1 MIHVTALAG
10 AIIWLG
16 LNGLLWY
23 TRPSDLLW
31 LLALNFGRNFFR
43 RTAAPP
49 AHADCANCAPR
60 RPRRGHDRERRQKRN
75 VDQCCRKNSELDENR
90 IARRPATQSAVS
102 AANGAPQIGSRPVQ
116 FGIAV
121 SRKPAMTAAT

>member
-31 LLALNFGRNFFR
+31 LLGSAILGVIFFAGFFVYLR
-43 RTAAPP
+43 WSNQGTNA
-49 AHADCANCAPR
+49 
-60 RPRRGHDRERRQKRN
+60 K
-75 VDQCCRKNSELDENR
+75 
-90 IARRPATQSAVS
+90 
-102 AANGAPQIGSRPVQ
+102 
-116 FGIAV
+116 
-121 SRKPAMTAAT
+121 